1 MTARAGE
8 RPLPD
13 FAIVGA
19 PRSGT
24 TFMYEYLSAH
34 PRVFMSPV
42 KEPNFFDTDLDSG
55 SYLDSL
61 SFMRERDRYRALYAS
76 AKPDQLTGE
85 ASTWYLFS
93 REAAANLYAANP
105 QAKVIAMLRDPVE
118 MLYSLHE
125 RRMYGGSEDLKS
137 FADALAAEPD
147 RAAGRRIP
155 LRARNVKALQYRAV
169 GRYAEQLERYVER
182 FGREAVHVVVFDDF
196 RADPAAAYRGVVE
209 FLGLSPIE
217 LPELRVVN
225 EAAERR
231 SWRLQ
236 QALLSPGMIRLARIV
251 FPPPVRPYVGRAWD
265 RINSRGRKRAP
276 LDAAVAARLREDL
289 RPDVERL
296 SEMLGRDLSAL
307 WWPTSPR
314 AG

>member
-1 MTARAGE
+1 MTASTAD

-19 PRSGT
+19 PRTGT
-24 TFMYEYLSAH
+24 TFMYEYLAAH

-61 SFMRERDRYRALYAS
+61 SFMRDLERYRALYDG

-93 REAAANLYAANP
+93 RDAAANLHAANP
-105 QAKVIAMLRDPVE
+105 RAKAIAMLRDPVE
-118 MLYSLHE
+118 MLHSLHE
-125 RRMYGGSEDLKS
+125 RRMYGGSEELPD
-137 FADALAAEPD
+137 FADALAAEAD

-155 LRARNVKALQYRAV
+155 PRARNVKALQYRAV
-169 GRYAEQLERYVER
+169 GRYAEQLQRYFDL
-182 FGREAVHVVVFDDF
+182 FGRDAVHVIVFDDF
-196 RADPAAAYRGVVE
+196 RADPAAAYRGVLD
-209 FLGLSPIE
+209 FLGLPQSD
-217 LPELRVVN
+217 LPQLRVVN
-225 EAAERR
+225 AAAERR

-236 QALLSPGMIRLARIV
+236 QALLSPRMIRLARIV
-251 FPPPVRPYVGRAWD
+251 FPPPVRPHVGRAWD
-265 RINSRGRKRAP
+265 RLNSRGRKRAP
-276 LDAAVAARLREDL
+276 LDPQVAARLREDL
-289 RPDVERL
+289 RPDVEQL